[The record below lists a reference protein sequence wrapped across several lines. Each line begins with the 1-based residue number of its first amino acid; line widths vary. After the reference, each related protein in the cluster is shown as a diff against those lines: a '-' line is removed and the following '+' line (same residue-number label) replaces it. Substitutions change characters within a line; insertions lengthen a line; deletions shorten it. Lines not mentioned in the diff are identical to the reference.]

1 MCIVFSKV
9 DFYGSYLL
17 FTKAP
22 EAGMNIVI
30 SQMKK
35 KGPENSQI
43 IKRQSE
49 SGSQAFCLLG
59 QCSSRTVLEM
69 IVIAPHTLPLG
80 SSEHKDLSIATLTYS
95 LPSRNN

>member
-35 KGPENSQI
+35 KSPENSQI
-43 IKRQSE
+43 IKSR
-49 SGSQAFCLLG
+49 SQAFCLLG
-59 QCSSRTVLEM
+59 RCSSCTALEM
-69 IVIAPHTLPLG
+69 IVTAPHTLPLG
-80 SSEHKDLSIATLTYS
+80 SSEHKDSSIATLT
-95 LPSRNN
+95 